1 MSDETAAAGVADA
14 LERLRLAEAKLARRR
29 QAVSGLTDTDRT
41 AMRYILEA
49 ADAGRE
55 VTPSRLATRMHM
67 SPASATVLVD
77 RLVEAGLVQVSPH
90 PTDRRKK
97 LVVPADRDLDPD
109 HIDPLTRRIRTLA
122 ATLPAAEAA
131 IIAAFLEEVIGV
143 VGATRA

>member
-1 MSDETAAAGVADA
+1 MSDEAAAAGVANA

-49 ADAGRE
+49 VDAGRE
-55 VTPSRLATRMHM
+55 VTPSRLAKRMHM
-67 SPASATVLVD
+67 SPASATALVD
-77 RLVEAGLVQVSPH
+77 RLTGAGLVLVTPH

-97 LVVPADRDLDPD
+97 LVVPADRSLDPD
-109 HIDPLTRRIRTLA
+109 HIDPLTRRIRLLA

-131 IIAAFLEEVIGV
+131 IIAAFLEQVIGL
-143 VGATRA
+143 VGATKA